1 MRKAKIY
8 FQGIEAGMLTELIPG
23 SHYIFEYFQSYTGD
37 PISLTMPL
45 KNVKFEYNEF
55 PSFFDGLLPE
65 GYQMEGLLKFK
76 KIDKNDLFSQLI
88 AVGEDM
94 VGAVTVKEIFE

>member
-8 FQGIEAGMLTELIPG
+8 FQGKEAGLLTELKHG
-23 SHYIFEYFQSYTGD
+23 SHYIFEYNQSYTGK

-45 KNVKFEYNEF
+45 KNLKFEYNEF

-88 AVGEDM
+88 AV
-94 VGAVTVKEIFE
+94 VRIWLALLL